1 MDINSFIEL
10 VANQFVNTEPS
21 EFKPDTKFRE
31 LDEFSSLIALYIIGE
46 VFEVYGVSLKS
57 ADILS
62 AVTIQD
68 LFCIV
73 EAKNNEVVRT

>member
-10 VANQFVNTEPS
+10 IASQFVNTEPS

-31 LDEFSSLIALYIIGE
+31 LDEFSSLIALCIIGE
-46 VFEVYGVSLKS
+46 VFEVYGVSLKNV
-57 ADILS
+57 DIVS

-68 LFCIV
+68 LFSIV
-73 EAKNNEVVRT
+73 EAKIK